1 MNPHSTTTESTAHK
15 VTIEDIFGQAT
26 RKLESLLAQLDQ
38 ATGSNGDNGDGIAEL
53 KQLLEALP
61 FSTAEFGL
69 ATNRLR
75 NASRYLR
82 SQERGAARYEL
93 KCSPAASI
101 ATVIRA
107 VVRRPRS
114 ASNNSHKRTETL
126 QGTMRLRRPDGESR
140 IGFLR
145 ILFVSVGRRC
155 RTSIPSPN
163 GSPG

>member
-1 MNPHSTTTESTAHK
+1 MNQRSTTTESTAHK

-26 RKLESLLAQLDQ
+26 RKVKSLLAQIEQ

-75 NASRYLR
+75 NASRYLQ

-93 KCSPAASI
+93 KMLALSLG
-101 ATVIRA
+101 RN
-107 VVRRPRS
+107 R
-114 ASNNSHKRTETL
+114 H
-126 QGTMRLRRPDGESR
+126 Q
-140 IGFLR
+140 
-145 ILFVSVGRRC
+145 GRR
-155 RTSIPSPN
+155 RSPEV
-163 GSPG
+163 GSEQLPQAD

>member
-1 MNPHSTTTESTAHK
+1 MNQRSTTTESTAHK

-26 RKLESLLAQLDQ
+26 RKVKSLLAQIEQ

-75 NASRYLR
+75 NANRYLQ

-93 KCSPAASI
+93 KMLALSLG
-101 ATVIRA
+101 RNRHQG
-107 VVRRPRS
+107 RRPS
-114 ASNNSHKRTETL
+114 PE
-126 QGTMRLRRPDGESR
+126 
-140 IGFLR
+140 
-145 ILFVSVGRRC
+145 VGLEQL
-155 RTSIPSPN
+155 PQAD
-163 GSPG
+163 

>member
-1 MNPHSTTTESTAHK
+1 MNQHSTTTESTAHK
-15 VTIEDIFGQAT
+15 VTIEDIFGQAK
-26 RKLESLLAQLDQ
+26 RKVESLLAQLDQ

-93 KCSPAASI
+93 KMLALSLGRNRHQS
-101 ATVIRA
+101 
-107 VVRRPRS
+107 RRPS
-114 ASNNSHKRTETL
+114 PK
-126 QGTMRLRRPDGESR
+126 
-140 IGFLR
+140 
-145 ILFVSVGRRC
+145 VG
-155 RTSIPSPN
+155 IEQAPQAD
-163 GSPG
+163 